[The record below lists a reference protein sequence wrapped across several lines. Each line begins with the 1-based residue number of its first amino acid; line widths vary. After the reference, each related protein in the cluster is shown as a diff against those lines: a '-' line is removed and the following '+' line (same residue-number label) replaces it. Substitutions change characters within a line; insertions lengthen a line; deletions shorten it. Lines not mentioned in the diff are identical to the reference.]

1 MGEDF
6 VEEGWYVWRGRLNV
20 AGNGQAGYW
29 GVDING
35 KIGHFGPFGGSLQIG
50 IDVFE
55 TAEIRF

>member
-1 MGEDF
+1 M
-6 VEEGWYVWRGRLNV
+6 WRGRLNV